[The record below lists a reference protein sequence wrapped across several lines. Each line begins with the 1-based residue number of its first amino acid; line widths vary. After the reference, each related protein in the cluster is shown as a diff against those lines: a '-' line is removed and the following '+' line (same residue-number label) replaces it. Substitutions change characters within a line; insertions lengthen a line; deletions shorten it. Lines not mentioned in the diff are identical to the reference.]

1 MSSVTTHP
9 DATMCSCPPPS
20 LLVLSQWPLQE
31 IDSAQK
37 DPGRQF
43 HGEVVWKVLRM
54 YSSSRRS
61 SLSPDPGL
69 RPCWS
74 PSANPGSLAHS
85 LTHSTSDLHPQEGP
99 SGALPG
105 SSLSARKE
113 CSCKARD
120 LRRFAQS
127 PLRTSGIFPQG
138 SVRNQ
143 LGG

>member
-1 MSSVTTHP
+1 MSSVTTHLN
-9 DATMCSCPPPS
+9 ATMCSCPPPS

-85 LTHSTSDLHPQEGP
+85 LTRPQTCTPRKGQVEP
-99 SGALPG
+99 CPGALSLHGRNAAAKPATLGGLHSPHSERQG
-105 SSLSARKE
+105 SFH
-113 CSCKARD
+113 KAR
-120 LRRFAQS
+120 
-127 PLRTSGIFPQG
+127 
-138 SVRNQ
+138 
-143 LGG
+143 